1 MTNISLIIVIIVL
14 VIILVIVFLIYNARK
29 QYQYDELAKQKLVL
43 ATTNDTNTTDMAKLQ
58 TAYKNLLD
66 IKFADEN
73 IFKFIRCINIP
84 QSPVCA
90 RTGTGG
96 TVCRSKLIDCNKFK
110 LVLEN
115 DPVAVERMKLA
126 TDKYY
131 QVGKPHNLSELTNPI
146 KNVSWFF

>member
-1 MTNISLIIVIIVL
+1 MWSNIILILFFFILIIIFAVYV
-14 VIILVIVFLIYNARK
+14 ARK
-29 QYQYDELAKQKLVL
+29 NNQWDKLVEKQSTL
-43 ATTNDTNTTDMAKLQ
+43 INQHESSEADIAKLRSDN
-58 TAYKNLLD
+58 KKLLA

-90 RTGTGG
+90 STGTGG
-96 TVCRSKLIDCNKFK
+96 SVCRSKLIDCNKFK
-110 LVLEN
+110 LVLLN
-115 DPVAVERMKLA
+115 DPVAVERMKIA

-131 QVGKPHNLSELTNPI
+131 QTDKPHNLSDLTYDI